1 MRVWICAWILALP
14 WITPQLCA
22 QSTASL
28 PRTADGQLDLN
39 GIWQAMN
46 TADWDLET
54 LRRARIAPRR
64 HDSSITPTSAN
75 LRSARD
81 KVGRIDAISVETG
94 ERCGLGKRASSI
106 TRRRWAPFLTPR
118 WTVIYGRWMPIKAN
132 CCRRPNFSRKSQAG
146 RDIFGQWS
154 GRSPPPAWP

>member
-1 MRVWICAWILALP
+1 VSGSAPGFWRCRGLRRTV
-14 WITPQLCA
+14 A

-28 PRTADGQLDLN
+28 PRTADGELDLN

-54 LRRARIAPRR
+54 LRRARIATRR

-94 ERCGLGKRASSI
+94 RTLWTWE
-106 TRRRWAPFLTPR
+106 TRVINYSPAVGSFLTPR

-132 CCRRPNFSRKSQAG
+132 CCGRPDFSRKS
-146 RDIFGQWS
+146 
-154 GRSPPPAWP
+154 